1 MAELSKTR
9 EWHGVGREQFCAE
22 IAPLRKPAVLR
33 GLAADW
39 PAVRAGRESPESLR
53 DYLRAFDVGKPAPAF
68 LGPPQIK
75 GRFWYRDD
83 MRGFNYE
90 QRLAPL
96 SGLFDAILAARDA
109 PESPAF
115 YAGAVPIAEHLP
127 DFPRDNSADVVDESA
142 VARIWIGTKA
152 TVSTHFDLSENLAVV
167 VGGRRRFTFIPPEQV
182 SNLYVGPF
190 DFTFAGPPV
199 SMVDLNDPDL
209 DRYPRFAEAL
219 KTAEYADLEPGDAVF
234 IPYMWWHHVEAL
246 DHFNVLVNYW
256 WDLTGKPWR
265 GSPFKTL
272 MHAIMSIRDLP
283 EREREIWRA
292 WFDHYVFGAG
302 HEAVA
307 HLPPENR
314 GALGE
319 MTPEMARIVK
329 AFLMDELKR

>member
-1 MAELSKTR
+1 MAEFSKTR
-9 EWHGVGREQFCAE
+9 EWHQVTREQFCAE
-22 IAPLRKPAVLR
+22 IAPLKRPAVLR

-39 PAVRAGRESPESLR
+39 PAVRAARQSPEALF
-53 DYLRAFDVGKPAPAF
+53 DYLRGFDLGKPAPAF
-68 LGPPQIK
+68 LGPPHIK
-75 GRFWYRDD
+75 GRFWYRED

-96 SGLFDAILAARDA
+96 AELLDAILATRDEA
-109 PESPAF
+109 QPPAF
-115 YAGAVPIAEHLP
+115 YAGAVPILEHVP
-127 DFPRDNSADVVDESA
+127 GFARENAVDVVDESA
-142 VARIWIGTKA
+142 VARIWIGNKA
-152 TVSTHFDLSENLAVV
+152 TVSTHFDLSQNVAVV
-167 VGGRRRFTFIPPEQV
+167 VGGRRRFTFLPPEQV
-182 SNLYVGPF
+182 SNIYVGPF

-199 SMVDLNDPDL
+199 SMVDLRDPDL
-209 DRYPRFAEAL
+209 DRHPRFADAL
-219 KTAEYADLEPGDAVF
+219 ETAESADLEPGDAVF

-246 DHFNVLVNYW
+246 DPFNVLVNYW

-265 GSPFKTL
+265 GSPFKAL

-283 EREREIWRA
+283 ERERAIWRA

-307 HLPPENR
+307 HLPPHGR

-319 MTPEMARIVK
+319 MTPEMAKIVK